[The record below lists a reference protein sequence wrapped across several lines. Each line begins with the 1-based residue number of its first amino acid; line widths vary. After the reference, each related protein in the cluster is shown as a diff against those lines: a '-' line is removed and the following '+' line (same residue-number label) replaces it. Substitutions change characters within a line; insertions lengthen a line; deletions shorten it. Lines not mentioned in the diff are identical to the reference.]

1 VAARGARAAGSDAA
15 VIRFLNSQFITLLG
29 SAAAAM
35 LVGGFLPW
43 SGSALAQAF
52 ASSAG
57 EIVVENIAQGLEH
70 PWALAFLRNDRMLVT
85 ERPGRMRIVTRDGK
99 LSPAITGV
107 PTAKAD
113 YMI

>member
-1 VAARGARAAGSDAA
+1 MASHIGRRELLAALGGAAAWPLAARAQQPAMP

-35 LVGGFLPW
+35 LVGAFLPW

-57 EIVVENIAQGLEH
+57 EIVVETIAQGLEY
-70 PWALAFLRNDRMLVT
+70 PWALAFLRNDRMLV
-85 ERPGRMRIVTRDGK
+85 
-99 LSPAITGV
+99 A
-107 PTAKAD
+107 
-113 YMI
+113 